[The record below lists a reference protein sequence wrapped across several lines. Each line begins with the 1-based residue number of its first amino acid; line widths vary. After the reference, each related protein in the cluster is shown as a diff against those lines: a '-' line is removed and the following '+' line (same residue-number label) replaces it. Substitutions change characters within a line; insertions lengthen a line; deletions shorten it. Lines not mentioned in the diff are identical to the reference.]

1 MGTFVPIIDRRVL
14 GPGMLGSIKFE
25 VRPCVA
31 NWKHASRSEGK
42 ASLGEK
48 PFKEEGAPAGSF
60 KDIIVDKRNK
70 EDFQQIH

>member
-1 MGTFVPIIDRRVL
+1 M
-14 GPGMLGSIKFE
+14 
-25 VRPCVA
+25 A
-31 NWKHASRSEGK
+31 NWKHASSSEGK

-70 EDFQQIH
+70 EDFQQIPLDLFFPW